1 MNVSLLIRRP
11 RIQARMN
18 NALPFTL
25 RGQVEGA
32 SLWVAF
38 RVAFGGPRKSMLTAQ
53 LSWPRALPMVMC
65 LPFRDTETHPMQA
78 AITVD
83 TVILATQ
90 QESHFCSNP
99 EIAVEA
105 QETINNIFHCSDPH
119 ANLNPPTFLSTV
131 GEQPHYILMTVINF

>member
-1 MNVSLLIRRP
+1 MGFFLSFFV
-11 RIQARMN
+11 
-18 NALPFTL
+18 L

-38 RVAFGGPRKSMLTAQ
+38 QIAFGGPWKSMLTPELRQ
-53 LSWPRALPMVMC
+53 PRALPVIMC
-65 LPFRDTETHPMQA
+65 PPFQDAQTHPMKV

-99 EIAVEA
+99 AIAVEA
-105 QETINNIFHCSDPH
+105 PETLNNIFHCSDPH

-131 GEQPHYILMTVINF
+131 GERPHYILMTVINF

>member
-1 MNVSLLIRRP
+1 
-11 RIQARMN
+11 
-18 NALPFTL
+18 
-25 RGQVEGA
+25 
-32 SLWVAF
+32 
-38 RVAFGGPRKSMLTAQ
+38 MLTVQ
-53 LSWPRALPMVMC
+53 PNQPRALPMLVRPP
-65 LPFRDTETHPMQA
+65 LWDTETHPTQA
-78 AITVD
+78 AVTVD

-99 EIAVEA
+99 ETAVEA